1 MLSLCSHVVC
11 PSLWRAGLLWAAACR
26 PLTRWPLLSWSSG
39 RSGLAR
45 GLRGV
50 VLGLTCSTARG
61 ILPHQGPSP
70 CLLHWQVDLLPPR
83 YQGSPDVHF
92 KHSSVCMLIP
102 NSLVL
107 PLFYGQLF
115 SPRFAA
121 LKMIE
126 VSKQQGHTAEHGESF
141 PLSCNNP

>member
-1 MLSLCSHVVC
+1 MQAPHALASAVGSTG
-11 PSLWRAGLLWAAACR
+11 SWR
-26 PLTRWPLLSWSSG
+26 SG

-45 GLRGV
+45 GLGSCTSWLWCAARGV

-61 ILPHQGPSP
+61 ILPHQGLSL
-70 CLLHWQVDLLPPR
+70 CLLHWQVDLSPLR
-83 YQGSPDVHF
+83 HQGSPDVRF

-141 PLSCNNP
+141 PLSRNNP